1 MAKLVSK
8 KTTTTVTEEVELVP
22 TTPGE
27 VKSHRFMGV
36 RGYGSYRGNDGTEL
50 EKPQI
55 NLNAKWLAEAG
66 FDVGDQIDVE
76 VRENE
81 LVIRRLISENEQ

>member
-22 TTPGE
+22 TAPGE
-27 VKSHRFMGV
+27 MKSHRFMRV
-36 RGYGSYRGNDGTEL
+36 RGYGSYRGSDGIEL

-66 FDVGDQIDVE
+66 FEVGEQIDVE

-81 LVIRRLISENEQ
+81 LVIRRLVVNQ

>member
-1 MAKLVSK
+1 MAKLVTRK
-8 KTTTTVTEEVELVP
+8 VTTTVTEEVELVP
-22 TTPGE
+22 TAPGE
-27 VKSHRFMGV
+27 AKGHRLMKV
-36 RGYGSYRGNDGTEL
+36 RGYGSYRGSDGVEL

-81 LVIRRLISENEQ
+81 LVIRRLVVNQ